1 MKKASLSGAKCAK
14 DGHNKMFSLKKASY
28 LMYKKTKELD
38 KLITCPNMLYRV
50 TFAISDN
57 ERKEAREKLNKE
69 CERLGLFE
77 D

>member
-1 MKKASLSGAKCAK
+1 
-14 DGHNKMFSLKKASY
+14 
-28 LMYKKTKELD
+28 MYKKTKELD